1 MLEEYLNKY
10 YDKDIVNKI
19 KIGLTKRVTSLRI
32 NTLKTNKEEIIDI
45 LNKNNIKYEE
55 VTWYKDALII
65 HSDKEEIVKLNIY
78 EDGLIYL
85 QSLSSMIPP
94 LILNPNNN
102 EQILDMTAAPGSK
115 TSEIASLANNNA
127 LITAVERNKKRF
139 ERLKYN
145 MDKLGVK
152 KINLMQLDALDI
164 DEYYSFDKILLD
176 APCSGS
182 GTLSNIEEF
191 DDKLL
196 NVAKIQER
204 LLDKAIKLVKED
216 GYIVYSTCSIL
227 DLENEDIINKIL
239 KKYSNIELIKIDK
252 SLFKDIELLPS
263 KMDEIIKVLPT
274 KYYEGFFISILK
286 KNKK

>member
-1 MLEEYLNKY
+1 MLEEYLNNY
-10 YDKDIVNKI
+10 YSKDIVEKI
-19 KIGLTKRVTSLRI
+19 KDGFTKRYTSLRI
-32 NTLKTNKEEIIDI
+32 NILKTTKEEVLKELD
-45 LNKNNIKYEE
+45 KNSIKYEE
-55 VTWYKDALII
+55 VLWYKDALII
-65 HSDKEEIVKLNIY
+65 YSDKEDIVKLKIY

-94 LILNPNNN
+94 LVLNPKVN

-115 TSEIASLANNNA
+115 TSEIASLANNMV

-145 MDKLGVK
+145 MNKLGVK

-164 DEYYSFDKILLD
+164 DEYYSFDKVLLD

-196 NVAKIQER
+196 EITKTQEK
-204 LLDKAIKLVKED
+204 LLEKAIKLVKDD

-239 KKYSNIELIKIDK
+239 KKYSNIELVKIDK
-252 SLFKDIELLPS
+252 ELFKDIELLPS
-263 KMDEIIKVLPT
+263 NLEEIIKVLPN
-274 KYYEGFFISILK
+274 KYYEGFFIAILK